1 MEVQD
6 NEIEKR
12 ALAKVQYDKEQQLKN
27 EMRSLVQGPA
37 LDALDKKQQKQLN
50 DRDYDAFYLN
60 SLKVDDEI
68 HEEQQKIFG
77 DVKDEMSQKMR
88 YRIEEQKK
96 LMAKIEVP
104 SKIVAENKS
113 KDAKGAN
120 TGVTENLA

>member
-1 MEVQD
+1 
-6 NEIEKR
+6 
-12 ALAKVQYDKEQQLKN
+12 
-27 EMRSLVQGPA
+27 MRSLVQGPA

-88 YRIEEQKK
+88 YRIEEKK
-96 LMAKIEVP
+96 QLMAKIEVP
-104 SKIVAENKS
+104 SKIVAEDNS
-113 KDAKGAN
+113 SDAKGAN
-120 TGVTENLA
+120 TGGTENLA